1 MRDNPTGQVR
11 YQPQTV
17 TYVYTKNPAV
27 VGDVTAEYV
36 DTTGHSIS
44 DKVVQSGNVG
54 DAYKTEQKSID
65 GYTFKEVQGNPTGE
79 FTDQPQTVTYV
90 YTKDDVKPSNQKP
103 EDGGDS
109 PSLDGMTSPVVTD
122 ATDPIVHSI
131 SSSEL
136 PKTGESEGISFIG
149 SLLGLVLLAMGSV
162 LSVLHSKKSK

>member
-1 MRDNPTGQVR
+1 M
-11 YQPQTV
+11 

-36 DTTGHSIS
+36 DTIGHSIS

-65 GYTFKEVQGNPTGE
+65 GYTFKEVQGNPTGQ

-103 EDGGDS
+103 EDG
-109 PSLDGMTSPVVTD
+109 MTSPVVTN
-122 ATDPIVHSI
+122 ATNPIARSI

-162 LSVLHSKKSK
+162 LSVLHLKKSK